1 MKIKD
6 IKVKHVLLVTYGGW
20 CGLGFWRGIN
30 SYKHYDNFNYK
41 IEHKIEYKKIENEK
55 KNNLIY
61 TNIFLHGA
69 AGTIFYAFPFSFPF
83 FLYKEIYR
91 LEVNTRNLENEKK
104 SRFYKELI

>member
-41 IEHKIEYKKIENEK
+41 IEHKIEYKKI
-55 KNNLIY
+55 
-61 TNIFLHGA
+61 
-69 AGTIFYAFPFSFPF
+69 
-83 FLYKEIYR
+83 LY
-91 LEVNTRNLENEKK
+91 
-104 SRFYKELI
+104 